1 LALGLLL
8 AMVTSNLWSTRSY
21 AEFEFWFASIKVA
34 AIIVFILATGAF
46 LFLHAPGPGG
56 RFANLTNA
64 GGFAPHGALSVLGG
78 ITSVIFALVGAEI
91 ATIAAAESGEPG
103 RAIARMTSQVAV
115 RILLFYVLSI
125 LLIVII
131 VPWRE
136 IHPGDSPFAIT
147 LGRLRIPGAPLIMNA
162 VVLTAV
168 LSCLNSGL
176 YVSSRVLFTLAARG
190 DAPQALIALSRR
202 RVPVRAVLIAATF
215 AIMAGCASVLSPDG
229 VFLFL
234 VNASGA
240 LMLLIYLMVA
250 LAQIRVRRRLDAEN
264 SPRLTIRMWLF
275 PFGSYFTIAA
285 ILAILVAMAV
295 VPELRIQLVASLGV
309 LALALAVFFARAQ
322 VRTRS
327 ADITPPG

>member
-46 LFLHAPGPGG
+46 LFLHAAPPGG
-56 RFANLTNA
+56 RFANLNGP
-64 GGFAPHGALSVLGG
+64 GGFAPFGIQSVIAGV
-78 ITSVIFALVGAEI
+78 TSVIFALVGAEI

-103 RAIARMTSQVAV
+103 RAIGRMTSQVAV

-125 LLIVII
+125 LLIVTI

-147 LGRLRIPGAPLIMNA
+147 LGRLGIPYVSLIMNA

-190 DAPQALIALSRR
+190 DAPTALIALSRR
-202 RVPVRAVLIAATF
+202 RVPVRAVLIASAF
-215 AIMAGCASVLSPDG
+215 AIMAGAASVLSPDG

-234 VNASGA
+234 INTSGA

-250 LAQIRVRRRLDAEN
+250 MAEIRVRRRLDAEK

-275 PFGSYFTIAA
+275 PFGSYFTLAA
-285 ILAILVAMAV
+285 ILAILVAMALSDA
-295 VPELRIQLVASLGV
+295 LRIQLVASLGV
-309 LALALAVFFARAQ
+309 LVLALAVFFGRARL
-322 VRTRS
+322 RS
-327 ADITPPG
+327 AA